1 MTKKGKATQAIHGR
15 RDPAY
20 LGGVYPIFQSTTFAV
35 RESDDY
41 YKQAADD
48 EEFYLYT
55 RIGNPT
61 IRNVEE
67 KLARLEN
74 AEDGILFSSGM
85 AAITSSILAFVRA
98 GDTVVAS
105 PRLYGMAY
113 RFLRNIATRLGIH
126 VRFLDDDDLYRL
138 DETAPEAK
146 LIYFE
151 TPNNPI
157 VECIDIARAVEA
169 ARRTSALV
177 MVDNTFAS
185 PINQNPLDLG
195 ADIVVQSA
203 TKYIGGHSDV
213 TAGAVT
219 ASKALV
225 APIRE
230 NRKAFGGCSNPLD
243 AFLLDRSL
251 KTIRVRVE
259 GQNANAQKLAE
270 FFADAPKVKQV
281 FYPGLPG
288 TPAHEIARKQMR
300 GYGGM
305 LCIELADLD
314 AAKTFCDTLEVGLNA
329 TSLGSVET
337 LVSIPVLTSHI
348 NISDDDL
355 RLARVTP
362 GMVRV
367 SVGLEDV
374 DDLLNDFQQALARI

>member
-1 MTKKGKATQAIHGR
+1 MKKGKSTQAIHGR

-35 RESDDY
+35 HESDDY

-55 RIGNPT
+55 RISNPT

-113 RFLRNIATRLGIH
+113 RFLLNIATTLGIC
-126 VRFLDDDDLYRL
+126 VKFLDDDDLYRL
-138 DETAPEAK
+138 DEIAPEAK
-146 LIYFE
+146 LVYFE

-157 VECIDIARAVEA
+157 VECIDIARAVAA
-169 ARRTSALV
+169 ARKTQALV

-219 ASKALV
+219 ASKALI

-251 KTIRVRVE
+251 KTLKVRVE
-259 GQNANAQKLAE
+259 AQNANTQKLAE

-281 FYPGLPG
+281 FYPGLPS
-288 TPAHEIARKQMR
+288 TAAYEIAQKQMR

-314 AAKTFCDTLEVGLNA
+314 AAKTFCDSLEVGLNA

-355 RLARVTP
+355 RAARVTR
-362 GMVRV
+362 GMVRI
-367 SVGLEDV
+367 SIGLEDV
-374 DDLLNDFQQALARI
+374 DDLLADFQQALARI